1 MSRNFNSTNKSNSH
15 RRFFFRSK
23 WGMEAYPDN
32 QGAGHIS
39 VTDYH
44 FAERTHYGVIDNEN
58 NAIIPNED
66 FIVEVG
72 NFRMFD
78 FVADSYSLAKLNCLV
93 AKEKGQLSNGGVL
106 SEGFGIMSA
115 YQNPRVKYGKYLDD
129 IFQFYNETHIPN
141 SIGTNSITSYQA
153 YVNNFFSF
161 FLNQDTLSI
170 LTLTKW
176 VTSNK
181 SSILDTGLGFSYADI
196 PYDHDQRKIDEI
208 IDSYDFEYIK
218 NLALNTSFSIMKF
231 NPNILIY
238 DLNGPAGESIRGSYG
253 LVNLDTLFKERF
265 IKTCT
270 LDNDILYNKIN
281 IYYNKYVEKNYLNR
295 VLDVEKCKTVSSYFT
310 LEKVSLSNRP
320 YSDDQENSLY
330 IQLRNKEEG
339 SPFSQPKL
347 KEIHRK
353 SKYFTKRLDKPS
365 AISYINNMFRDQIW
379 NKNNGYHDIKAKIE
393 GRSISQSPVV
403 QNRTPTGQSS
413 SNRRNTSRRSS
424 SGGRSGGSSY

>member
-1 MSRNFNSTNKSNSH
+1 
-15 RRFFFRSK
+15 
-23 WGMEAYPDN
+23 MEAYPDN